1 MVPDNILR
9 RIDDLQLSYIDALDS
24 KDLTGWLGTFQENAA
39 EYYVIPVE
47 HIEQN
52 LPLSLLHDDCYARLL
67 DRVTFIE
74 KIWVGIYEDY
84 QMRHFVQRVRV
95 QAAGASDIYDV
106 KSNVSVMYTDNDG
119 HAHVLAVGTYE
130 DRVRV
135 NRDGARFV
143 SKRVIL
149 DNFTTPRYIV
159 YPL

>member
-24 KDLTGWLGTFQENAA
+24 KDLAGWLGTFQENAA
-39 EYYVIPVE
+39 EYYVIPIE

-95 QAAGASDIYDV
+95 QAADASDIYDV

-130 DRVRV
+130 DRVHV
-135 NRDGARFV
+135 GEAQARFV
-143 SKRVIL
+143 RKRVIL